1 MRALQALASLRNDQE
16 PATLLRFDYSGK
28 TVLVTGASAGIGN
41 AIACAFRD
49 AGAAV
54 HATGTRDHSAYDT
67 DLEGMTFHQADVGE
81 EAQLQALA
89 DAIPSLDI
97 LVNNAGM
104 VLYRRQEYERASFQR
119 VMDVNLTSLMTLSG
133 LLRPKLAASGAGSIL
148 NLTSVTAFFGSRGNP
163 AYGASKAAIVQ
174 LTKTLAV
181 AWARDGIRVNAI
193 APGFIA
199 TEMTKVSQSG
209 AVNEG
214 ILQRT
219 PMARWGQPEDIA
231 GATLF
236 LASNQASFITGE
248 TLTIDGGFASN
259 I

>member
-1 MRALQALASLRNDQE
+1 MV
-16 PATLLRFDYSGK
+16 RFDFSGK
-28 TVLVTGASAGIGN
+28 TVLVTGASNGIGN

-54 HATGTRDHSAYDT
+54 HGTGTRPREAYDT
-67 DLEGMTFHQADVGE
+67 DLNGITYHQADAGSE
-81 EAQLQALA
+81 EQLAALA
-89 DAIPSLDI
+89 DAIPSLDT

-104 VLYRRQEYERASFQR
+104 VLYRRQEFATENFRK
-119 VMDVNLTSLMTLSG
+119 VLDVNLTAMMTLSNA
-133 LLRPKLAASGAGSIL
+133 LRPKLAECASGSIL

-199 TEMTKVSQSG
+199 TKMTEVSQSG
-209 AVNEG
+209 AVNDG
-214 ILQRT
+214 ILQKT
-219 PMARWGQPEDIA
+219 PLGRWGTPEDIA
-231 GATLF
+231 GAALF
-236 LASNQASFITGE
+236 LSSPSASFITGE
-248 TLTIDGGFASN
+248 TLIIDGGFSSN

>member
-1 MRALQALASLRNDQE
+1 MV
-16 PATLLRFDYSGK
+16 RFDFSGK

-49 AGAAV
+49 AGATV
-54 HATGTRDHSAYDT
+54 HATGTRSRDGYDT
-67 DLEGMTFHQADVGE
+67 DLDGMQFHQCDVGDD
-81 EAQLQALA
+81 AALHALA
-89 DAIPSLDI
+89 EAVPRLDI

-104 VLYRRQEYERASFQR
+104 VLYRRQEFERESFQR
-119 VMDVNLTSLMTLSG
+119 VLDVNLTGMMTLSG
-133 LLRPKLAASGAGSIL
+133 LLREKLAASDGPSII

-174 LTKTLAV
+174 LTKTLGV

-193 APGFIA
+193 APGFVA
-199 TEMTKVSQSG
+199 TEMTKVSQTG

-219 PMARWGQPEDIA
+219 PLGRWGQPEDIA
-231 GATLF
+231 SVALF
-236 LASNQASFITGE
+236 LASPAAAFMVGE
-248 TLTIDGGFASN
+248 TITVDGGFSCN